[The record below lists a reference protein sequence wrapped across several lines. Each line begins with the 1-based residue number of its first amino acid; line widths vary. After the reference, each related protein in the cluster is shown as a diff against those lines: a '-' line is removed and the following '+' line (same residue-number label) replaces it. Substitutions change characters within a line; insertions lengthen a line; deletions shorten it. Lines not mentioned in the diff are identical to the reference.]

1 MSAEQKGMRK
11 NFIERVLPVFASMSI
26 VFLFGI
32 ALTLVLTA
40 LPAFKEVGFFK
51 LVFGTEWR
59 PTFEPP
65 YFGILPL
72 IISSVIVTIG
82 AIIFAV
88 PLGVGSAIY
97 IAELASDRVK
107 ETVKPILEI
116 LASIPSVVFGFFGI
130 VFVSP
135 IIQKVFNLP
144 TGLTGFTAAIILG
157 LMAVPTVA
165 SISEDAITAVSKDL
179 RHASYALGGNRW
191 ETIIKTVLPAAKSG
205 IFTAVILGVSR
216 AMGETMTV
224 LMVAGGARGIPNSI
238 FVPMRPMTA
247 TIAGEMGEAVV
258 GSTHYHALFAIGFT
272 LFVFNIV
279 FNLVAEYIKKGSKK

>member
-88 PLGVGSAIY
+88 PLGVGS
-97 IAELASDRVK
+97 L
-107 ETVKPILEI
+107 P
-116 LASIPSVVFGFFGI
+116 
-130 VFVSP
+130 
-135 IIQKVFNLP
+135 FNC
-144 TGLTGFTAAIILG
+144 
-157 LMAVPTVA
+157 
-165 SISEDAITAVSKDL
+165 
-179 RHASYALGGNRW
+179 
-191 ETIIKTVLPAAKSG
+191 LPAALAA
-205 IFTAVILGVSR
+205 AVSQATGRYMDRIPTNPELIHGYL
-216 AMGETMTV
+216 ET
-224 LMVAGGARGIPNSI
+224 
-238 FVPMRPMTA
+238 
-247 TIAGEMGEAVV
+247 E
-258 GSTHYHALFAIGFT
+258 
-272 LFVFNIV
+272 
-279 FNLVAEYIKKGSKK
+279 